1 MVKAIGEWCRRCTQ
15 EEQRKK
21 EDCSFNRA
29 VKGKNSYASRI
40 PYTILSYPSSGTLI
54 PPTTEINVTYFTRNK
69 FLRSLIELKQICHI
83 VPPKSYFLT
92 CIRLMKAF
100 SALLILFFVAA
111 ALGLRLNVDH
121 EKRRVFAAE
130 LRC

>member
-1 MVKAIGEWCRRCTQ
+1 
-15 EEQRKK
+15 
-21 EDCSFNRA
+21 
-29 VKGKNSYASRI
+29 
-40 PYTILSYPSSGTLI
+40 
-54 PPTTEINVTYFTRNK
+54 
-69 FLRSLIELKQICHI
+69 
-83 VPPKSYFLT
+83 
-92 CIRLMKAF
+92 MKAF